1 MKGKVLYIIIAA
13 VFLGPLALLF
23 YIEWYWV
30 FLIYNVFWAAVSY
43 AGHSETKNPKISAR
57 NAFLIPLF
65 FNLIGFGYVALKLN
79 EDDETVEPKSNDKV
93 EAAKSRLRQNILGDS
108 TIQDKSKSSSVDNVI
123 EGYPDW
129 IDVYRGNNGFNIEL
143 KKAIQKNVNENQS
156 ELINMIEN
164 NNIIDSDNFWSH
176 IEQSEILE
184 SFGLNKLFEDFSSD
198 EYLKYA
204 KTDEEAI
211 EIEEKWQDEEYW
223 IEMEFDAITII
234 DSKINELILNT
245 QKFTEFKNSIKNTL
259 DSKEDSEIIF
269 KMFKWDTIE
278 KQETYDE
285 DWKGIKYTLS
295 WDMRIKNAEFSF
307 GESIKDFYEIIE
319 NRNSLD
325 ELKGDNFNLIPVSD
339 DGADRENIK
348 IIWGKELTDEE
359 NKQFIEYGGIEQLA
373 QDSEKYDNID
383 VIKGRISKVEI
394 IVGDKKYSTEDEEEK
409 KPKYKY
415 EDIRELIK
423 QLNEHKPKIKISASE
438 YINGFWQFKN
448 AEEVPVIEGDYPA
461 ADEVSFDEYE
471 KESQDI
477 SGVGE
482 EIEFDKNKKIYDNR
496 YYFSAEAWYDLDA
509 LIKNIKDYI
518 SEEPED
524 LTWDGF
530 YFWAMDEGNIELWR
544 PDNIYNNRD
553 VNCNLTSYNLGY
565 PEGKNNIGWNEI
577 YEVKSQDC
585 NLEII
590 TN

>member
-319 NRNSLD
+319 NFNSLD

-448 AEEVPVIEGDYPA
+448 TEEVTDNESNYPA

-471 KESQDI
+471 KESQD
-477 SGVGE
+477 SGGVGE
-482 EIEFDKNKKIYDNR
+482 EIEFDKNKKIYDNS
-496 YYFSAEAWYDLDA
+496 YYINAEAWYDLDA

-518 SEEPED
+518 SDEPED

>member
-1 MKGKVLYIIIAA
+1 MKGKVLYIIIAT

-448 AEEVPVIEGDYPA
+448 AEEVP

>member
-1 MKGKVLYIIIAA
+1 MKGKVLYIIIAT

-448 AEEVPVIEGDYPA
+448 AEEVP

-518 SEEPED
+518 SDEPED

>member
-383 VIKGRISKVEI
+383 IIKGRISKVEI